1 MTFHIGSDGPIYRQL
16 ADQVLAG
23 VKAGLLKPGDRLP
36 TERELAAQLGVARGT
51 VRKAYREL
59 ADNNLVQVIQGSGV
73 YIHSD
78 GGQLDSRRRRAAAN
92 LGVETL
98 YPRVR
103 GGFSPTV
110 NPAKLRA
117 GLSRRQ
123 TNRGVRAAVVDCNP
137 ESLSI
142 FKRQLVQIPA
152 LSVSVFMVE
161 SILMED
167 DPKSLLSEFDL
178 ALTTVTHYDQINACL
193 TGSGLR
199 LLKAAMALSPRTI
212 VDVTSLP
219 AGCSIGILCSSN
231 KFAGLI
237 AEQLNYFRA
246 RESRF
251 DVHFETDA
259 QEAARFMQ
267 QYDAIVAPP
276 DSLLFTN
283 AAGRQALEQYQAQGG
298 RAVSFDYQIE
308 RGSLIHLE
316 EQIAA
321 LLRQKDAAGGRSSGK
336 V

>member
-1 MTFHIGSDGPIYRQL
+1 MTFQIGPDGPIYRQL

-23 VKAGLLKPGDRLP
+23 VKSGLLKPGDRLP
-36 TERELAAQLGVARGT
+36 TERELAARLGVARGT

-92 LGVETL
+92 LVEETL
-98 YPRVR
+98 NRLER
-103 GGFSPTV
+103 WGFSPAETE
-110 NPAKLRA
+110 ALLRA
-117 GLSRRQ
+117 DLARRQ
-123 TNRGVRAAVVDCNP
+123 TGRGVRAAVIDCNP

-142 FKRQLVQIPA
+142 FKRQLLQIPD
-152 LSVSVFMVE
+152 LSVSVLMVE

-167 DPKSLLSEFDL
+167 DPRGLLSEFDL

-193 TGSGLR
+193 AGSGLR

-219 AGCSIGILCSSN
+219 AESSIGILCSSN

-246 RESRF
+246 KEGRF
-251 DVHFETDA
+251 DVHFESDV
-259 QEAARFMQ
+259 QEAARFIE
-267 QYDAIVAPP
+267 QYDAVVAPP
-276 DSLLFTN
+276 DSLLFSSS
-283 AAGRQALEQYQAQGG
+283 ASREALERYRAQGG

-316 EQIAA
+316 EQISA
-321 LLRQKDAAGGRSSGK
+321 LLRQKYPAGKAPGK

>member
-1 MTFHIGSDGPIYRQL
+1 MTFQIGPDGPIYRQL

-23 VKAGLLKPGDRLP
+23 VKSGLLKPGDRLP

-73 YIHSD
+73 YIHRD

-92 LGVETL
+92 LVEETL
-98 YPRVR
+98 NRLER
-103 GGFSPTV
+103 WGFSPAETE
-110 NPAKLRA
+110 ALLRA
-117 GLSRRQ
+117 DLARRQ
-123 TNRGVRAAVVDCNP
+123 TGRGVRAAVIDCNP

-142 FKRQLVQIPA
+142 FKRQLLQIPD
-152 LSVSVFMVE
+152 LSVSVLMVE

-167 DPKSLLSEFDL
+167 DPRGLLSEFDL

-193 TGSGLR
+193 AGSGLR

-219 AGCSIGILCSSN
+219 AESSIGILCSSN

-246 RESRF
+246 KEGRF
-251 DVHFETDA
+251 DVHFESDV
-259 QEAARFMQ
+259 QEAARFIE
-267 QYDAIVAPP
+267 QYDAVVAPP
-276 DSLLFTN
+276 DSLLFSSS
-283 AAGRQALEQYQAQGG
+283 AGREALERYRTQGG

-316 EQIAA
+316 EQISA
-321 LLRQKDAAGGRSSGK
+321 LLRQKYPAGKAPGK

>member
-1 MTFHIGSDGPIYRQL
+1 MTFQIGPDGPIYRQL

-23 VKAGLLKPGDRLP
+23 VKSGLLKPGDRLP
-36 TERELAAQLGVARGT
+36 TERELAARLGVARGT

-92 LGVETL
+92 LVEETL
-98 YPRVR
+98 NRLER
-103 GGFSPTV
+103 WGFSPAETE
-110 NPAKLRA
+110 ALLRA
-117 GLSRRQ
+117 DLARRQ
-123 TNRGVRAAVVDCNP
+123 TGRGVRAAVIDCNP

-142 FKRQLVQIPA
+142 FKRQLLQIPD
-152 LSVSVFMVE
+152 LSVSVLMVE

-167 DPKSLLSEFDL
+167 DPRGLLSEFDL

-193 TGSGLR
+193 AGSGLR

-219 AGCSIGILCSSN
+219 AESSIGILCSSN

-246 RESRF
+246 KEGRF
-251 DVHFETDA
+251 DVHFESDV
-259 QEAARFMQ
+259 QEAARFIE
-267 QYDAIVAPP
+267 QYDAVVAPP
-276 DSLLFTN
+276 DSLLFSSS
-283 AAGRQALEQYQAQGG
+283 AGREALERYRAQGG

-316 EQIAA
+316 EQISA
-321 LLRQKDAAGGRSSGK
+321 LLRQKYPAGKAPGK